1 MRKIALALLIAT
13 LAVPALA
20 LDQPMPSKF
29 DSRIRHTV
37 YNPRDVVQLDAVIGI
52 ATHIVLEEG
61 ERYMTHAFGDAQA
74 WSFAVEGH
82 HIFIKPRAD
91 NAETNL
97 TIVTDR
103 RSYYFKLRYW
113 PSRRANA
120 VYGLSFIYPDTEA
133 RKAQELARGAAVE
146 DGFASQRQG
155 YNLDYTMSGD
165 LDIAPA
171 NAWDNNEATY
181 LKFPGNRD
189 IPAIYMVDAD
199 GNESIVNRTTIGE
212 ANDIVVLHKVNAKW
226 ILRLGDRALA
236 VWNEAYDPNGVRNT
250 TGTASPEV
258 KRVIKG
264 GK

>member
-1 MRKIALALLIAT
+1 MKKIALALLVAAT
-13 LAVPALA
+13 TTSALA
-20 LDQPMPSKF
+20 LDEPRSSRF
-29 DSRIRHTV
+29 DNRIRYTV

-61 ERYMTHAFGDAQA
+61 ERYVTHAFGDAQA

-82 HIFIKPRAD
+82 HVFIKPRAE

-103 RSYYFKLRYW
+103 RTYYFKLRYW
-113 PSRRANA
+113 PTRRANA
-120 VYGLSFIYPDTEA
+120 VYGLSFTYPDTEA
-133 RKAQELARGAAVE
+133 RKAQELARTAAVNE
-146 DGFASQRQG
+146 GFGAKRQG
-155 YNLDYTMSGD
+155 YNLNYTMSGD
-165 LDIAPA
+165 LDLAPV

-181 LKFPGNRD
+181 MKFPGNRD

-212 ANDIVVLHKVNAKW
+212 ASDIVVLHKVNAKW

-250 TGTASPEV
+250 TGTASPAV

-264 GK
+264 GQ

>member
-1 MRKIALALLIAT
+1 MKKIALMLLVAAT
-13 LAVPALA
+13 TTSALA
-20 LDQPMPSKF
+20 LDEPRSSRF
-29 DSRIRHTV
+29 DNRIRYTV

-61 ERYMTHAFGDAQA
+61 ERYVTHAFGDAQA

-82 HIFIKPRAD
+82 HVFIKPRAE

-103 RSYYFKLRYW
+103 RTYYFKLRYW
-113 PSRRANA
+113 PTRRANA
-120 VYGLSFIYPDTEA
+120 VYGLSFTYPDSEG
-133 RKAQELARGAAVE
+133 RKAQELARAAAVNE
-146 DGFASQRQG
+146 GFDAKRQG
-155 YNLDYTMSGD
+155 YNLNYTMSGD
-165 LDIAPA
+165 LDLAPV

-181 LKFPGNRD
+181 MKFPGNRD
-189 IPAIYMVDAD
+189 MPAIYMVDAD
-199 GNESIVNRTTIGE
+199 GTESIVNRTTIGE
-212 ANDIVVLHKVNAKW
+212 ASDIVVLHKVNAKW

-250 TGTASPEV
+250 TGTASPAV

-264 GK
+264 GQ

>member
-1 MRKIALALLIAT
+1 MRKLALALLAAMIA
-13 LAVPALA
+13 LPAQA
-20 LDQPMPSKF
+20 LDEPRSSKF
-29 DSRIRHTV
+29 DNRIRYTI

-61 ERYMTHAFGDAQA
+61 ERYVTHAFGDAQA

-82 HIFIKPRAD
+82 HVFIKPRAD

-103 RSYYFKLRYW
+103 RAYYFKLRYW
-113 PSRRANA
+113 PTRRANA
-120 VYGLSFIYPDTEA
+120 VYGLSFTYPDTEA
-133 RKAQELARGAAVE
+133 RKAQELAQAAAVE
-146 DGFASQRQG
+146 EGFAADRQG
-155 YNLDYTMSGD
+155 YNLNYTMSGD
-165 LDIAPA
+165 LDIAPI

-212 ANDIVVLHKVNAKW
+212 ASDIVVLHKVNSKW

-236 VWNEAYDPNGVRNT
+236 VWNETYDPNGVRNT
-250 TGTASPEV
+250 TGTASPAV

-264 GK
+264 EQ

>member
-1 MRKIALALLIAT
+1 MRKLALALLAAMIA
-13 LAVPALA
+13 LPAQA
-20 LDQPMPSKF
+20 LDEPRSSKF
-29 DSRIRHTV
+29 DNRIRYTI

-61 ERYMTHAFGDAQA
+61 ERYVTHAFGDAQA

-82 HIFIKPRAD
+82 HVFIKPRAD

-103 RSYYFKLRYW
+103 RAYYFKLRYW
-113 PSRRANA
+113 PTRRANA
-120 VYGLSFIYPDTEA
+120 VYGLSFTYPDTEA
-133 RKAQELARGAAVE
+133 RKAQELAQAAAVE
-146 DGFASQRQG
+146 EGFAADRQG
-155 YNLDYTMSGD
+155 YNLNYTMSGD
-165 LDIAPA
+165 LDIAPI

-212 ANDIVVLHKVNAKW
+212 ASDIVVLHKVNSKW
-226 ILRLGDRALA
+226 ILRLGDRALR
-236 VWNEAYDPNGVRNT
+236 YGTRPMT
-250 TGTASPEV
+250 PTGSATRPE
-258 KRVIKG
+258 RQAPL
-264 GK
+264 